1 VPARLSTRA
10 SLSSRLVRHAVLA
23 LYRWKGWRFDVTP
36 DVPRR
41 CVIAGAP
48 HTSNWDFVFFLGAT
62 EEMGVQARFMGK
74 RSLFRWPLR
83 RFMFDMGGI
92 AVDRS
97 KRGNYV
103 EDVAAEFARSSDLA
117 LVVAPEGTRGSIAR
131 WRSGFY
137 HIALEAGVPVVPAWV
152 DHAIKRGGLGP
163 AIMPSGDFD
172 LDLAEIAR
180 FYRSVMPDHPKLAV
194 LYAQAGI

>member
-1 VPARLSTRA
+1 MELTART
-10 SLSSRLVRHAVLA
+10 SLLSRLLRSAVLA
-23 LYRWKGWRFDVTP
+23 LYRWKGWRFETGAG
-36 DVPRR
+36 VPRR
-41 CVIAGAP
+41 CVIVGAP
-48 HTSNWDFVFFLGAT
+48 HTSNWDFVFFLGAAD
-62 EEMGVQARFMGK
+62 ELGVRARFMGK

-92 AVDRS
+92 PVDRS
-97 KRGNYV
+97 KSGNYV

-117 LVVAPEGTRGSIAR
+117 LVVAPEGTRGTITR

-137 HIALEAGVPVVPAWV
+137 HIAVVAGVPIVPAWV
-152 DHAIKRGGLGP
+152 DHKARRGGMGP
-163 AIMPSGDFD
+163 AIVLTGDFAAD
-172 LDLAEIAR
+172 LKQIAL